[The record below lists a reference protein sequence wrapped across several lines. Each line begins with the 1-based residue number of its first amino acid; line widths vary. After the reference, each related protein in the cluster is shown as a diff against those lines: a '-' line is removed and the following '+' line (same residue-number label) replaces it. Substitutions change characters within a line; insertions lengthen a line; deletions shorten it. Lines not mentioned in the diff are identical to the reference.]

1 MSFWV
6 YFKGENVTLFLEATT
21 LKGLEGVIAR
31 QMAKWKKEPNC
42 VTVMMSVREVKTMEY
57 VSRDTILNVVC
68 KKEYK
73 QILKR
78 RREV

>member
-31 QMAKWKKEPNC
+31 QMAK
-42 VTVMMSVREVKTMEY
+42 
-57 VSRDTILNVVC
+57 
-68 KKEYK
+68 
-73 QILKR
+73 
-78 RREV
+78 